1 MHGVDDFGVVDA
13 LQVDRSDPEVGVSQ
27 LALDDNQRN
36 PLPSH
41 LDRMGMSK
49 LVWREAA
56 AHARARGDPPQL
68 WANSS
73 RKPPAPAGRSVD
85 DAEQR
90 AHRKRGSDLEPGPE
104 LVPS

>member
-1 MHGVDDFGVVDA
+1 MRCQVTHTELQA
-13 LQVDRSDPEVGVSQ
+13 LAEEVGVSQ

-56 AHARARGDPPQL
+56 AHTRARGDPPQL
-68 WANSS
+68 
-73 RKPPAPAGRSVD
+73 
-85 DAEQR
+85 
-90 AHRKRGSDLEPGPE
+90 
-104 LVPS
+104 

>member
-1 MHGVDDFGVVDA
+1 VSDDFGVVDA

-56 AHARARGDPPQL
+56 AHTRARGDPPQL
-68 WANSS
+68 
-73 RKPPAPAGRSVD
+73 
-85 DAEQR
+85 
-90 AHRKRGSDLEPGPE
+90 
-104 LVPS
+104 